1 MITQQT
7 IDLVFNTVRVE
18 DVISD
23 YIQLKKAG
31 SNYKGLSPFITEK
44 TPSFVVSPSKQ
55 IWKDFSSG
63 KGGNAVTFLM
73 EFEGFNY
80 PEAIKHLCKKYNIDY
95 QEDTSDISEEELQKQ
110 KLKETLYRLHDVA
123 LEFFVDNLDS
133 EEYKNLNYFENRNLS
148 KEVIETFQLG
158 YSPIKK
164 DAFTAYAKL
173 KGYSEEVLQKS
184 GLSIFG
190 DDFQVDRFRE
200 RVIFPIHSFSGSVI
214 GFGGRALNQEKQK
227 AKYLNSPET
236 VIYNK
241 SEVLY
246 GLYQAKHE
254 ISKENK
260 CYLVEGYTDVISLHQ
275 AGIKNV
281 VASSGT
287 SLTKGHIKLI
297 KRLTDSVTILFD
309 GDTAGIKASFRSIDL
324 LLSEGVNV
332 KVLLFKDGDDPD
344 SFARKHNAEF
354 IKSYIEENE
363 VDFVEFKAHIL
374 LEQAGQ
380 DISKKA
386 KAIDTIIY
394 TLNLIKNPVKKE
406 IYIKNVSEKFDI
418 TLFAVKSNSKSVQ
431 EIKKPEISQENILE
445 DLEIKLIAFLVKYGN
460 ILVSEDLCVSNLIFS
475 HIFEDNIRITK
486 NNKEIFKRIY
496 EDFNNDK
503 FTSVSDLLT
512 IESSNIEKVLSI
524 INIEE
529 EINIEQNV
537 EWYVKLLI
545 LKHKKNYIPI
555 LKDKFI
561 NSNELDKLK
570 ILTKHIEKINKE
582 IYKISVLWE
591 VI

>member
-95 QEDTSDISEEELQKQ
+95 QEDTSDISEEEIQKQ

-363 VDFVEFKAHIL
+363 VDFVEFKAQIL

-418 TLFAVKSNSKSVQ
+418 TLFAVKTNSKSVQ

-486 NNKEIFKRIY
+486 NNKEIFRRIY

-503 FTSVSDLLT
+503 FTSVSDLVT

-555 LKDKFI
+555 LKEKFI

-582 IYKISVLWE
+582 IYKISVL
-591 VI
+591 

>member
-95 QEDTSDISEEELQKQ
+95 QEETSDISEEELQKQ

-123 LEFFVDNLDS
+123 LEFFIDNLDS
-133 EEYKNLNYFENRNLS
+133 EEYKKLNYFENRNLS

-324 LLSEGVNV
+324 LLSEGINV

-354 IKSYIEENE
+354 IKYYIEENE
-363 VDFVEFKAHIL
+363 VDFVEFKAQIL

-418 TLFAVKSNSKSVQ
+418 TLFAVKSNSKSAQ

-503 FTSVSDLLT
+503 FTSVSDLVT

-555 LKDKFI
+555 LKEKFI

-582 IYKISVLWE
+582 IYKISVL
-591 VI
+591 

>member
-95 QEDTSDISEEELQKQ
+95 QEETSDISEEELQKQ

-148 KEVIETFQLG
+148 KEVIENFQLG

-173 KGYSEEVLQKS
+173 KGYSEDVLQKS

-344 SFARKHNAEF
+344 SFARKHNAKF

-363 VDFVEFKAHIL
+363 VDFVEFKAQIL

-418 TLFAVKSNSKSVQ
+418 TLFAVKSNSKSIEQ
-431 EIKKPEISQENILE
+431 IKKPEISQENILE

-486 NNKEIFKRIY
+486 NNKEIFRRIY

-503 FTSVSDLLT
+503 FTSVSDLVT

-561 NSNELDKLK
+561 NSNEIDKLK
-570 ILTKHIEKINKE
+570 MLTKHIEKINKE
-582 IYKISVLWE
+582 IYKISVL
-591 VI
+591 

>member
-95 QEDTSDISEEELQKQ
+95 QEETSDISEEELQKQ

-148 KEVIETFQLG
+148 KEVIENFQLG

-173 KGYSEEVLQKS
+173 KGYSEDVLQKS

-344 SFARKHNAEF
+344 SFARKHNAKF

-363 VDFVEFKAHIL
+363 VDFVEFKAQIL

-418 TLFAVKSNSKSVQ
+418 TLFAVKSNSKSIEQ
-431 EIKKPEISQENILE
+431 IKKPEISQENILE

-486 NNKEIFKRIY
+486 NNKEIFRRIY

-503 FTSVSDLLT
+503 FTSVSDLVT
-512 IESSNIEKVLSI
+512 IESNNIEKVLSI

-561 NSNELDKLK
+561 NSNEIDKLK
-570 ILTKHIEKINKE
+570 MLTKHIEKINKE
-582 IYKISVLWE
+582 IYKISVL
-591 VI
+591 

>member
-80 PEAIKHLCKKYNIDY
+80 REDIKHLCKKYNIDY
-95 QEDTSDISEEELQKQ
+95 QEDTSDISEEEIQKQ

-123 LEFFVDNLDS
+123 LEFFIDNLDS

-486 NNKEIFKRIY
+486 NNKEIFRRIY

-555 LKDKFI
+555 LKEKFI

-582 IYKISVLWE
+582 IYKI
-591 VI
+591 

>member
-23 YIQLKKAG
+23 YIQLKKTG

-95 QEDTSDISEEELQKQ
+95 KEDTSDISEEELQKQ

-123 LEFFVDNLDS
+123 LEFFIDNLDS

-324 LLSEGVNV
+324 LLSEGINV

-354 IKSYIEENE
+354 IKYYIEENE
-363 VDFVEFKAHIL
+363 VDFVEFKAQIL

-475 HIFEDNIRITK
+475 HILEDNIRITK

-503 FTSVSDLLT
+503 FTSVSDLVT

-529 EINIEQNV
+529 EINIEQNI

-555 LKDKFI
+555 LKEKFI

-582 IYKISVLWE
+582 IYKISVL
-591 VI
+591 

>member
-63 KGGNAVTFLM
+63 KGGNAVTFL
-73 EFEGFNY
+73 
-80 PEAIKHLCKKYNIDY
+80 ICKKYNIDY
-95 QEDTSDISEEELQKQ
+95 QEETSDISEEELQKQ

-123 LEFFVDNLDS
+123 LEFFIDNLDS

-363 VDFVEFKAHIL
+363 VDFVEFKAQIL

-386 KAIDTIIY
+386 KAIDTIY

-486 NNKEIFKRIY
+486 NNKEIFRRIY

-503 FTSVSDLLT
+503 FTSVSDLVT

-555 LKDKFI
+555 LKEKFI

-582 IYKISVLWE
+582 IYKISVL
-591 VI
+591 

>member
-95 QEDTSDISEEELQKQ
+95 QEDTSDISEEEIQKQ

-133 EEYKNLNYFENRNLS
+133 EEYKKLNYFENRNLS

-431 EIKKPEISQENILE
+431 DIKKPEISQENILE

-503 FTSVSDLLT
+503 FTSVSDLVT

-537 EWYVKLLI
+537 EWHVKLLI

-555 LKDKFI
+555 LKEKFI

-582 IYKISVLWE
+582 IYKISVL
-591 VI
+591 

>member
-123 LEFFVDNLDS
+123 LEFFVDNLYL
-133 EEYKNLNYFENRNLS
+133 EEYKNLNYFENRKLS

-363 VDFVEFKAHIL
+363 VDFVEFKAQIL

-475 HIFEDNIRITK
+475 NIFEDNIRITK

-503 FTSVSDLLT
+503 FTSVSDLVT

-555 LKDKFI
+555 LKEKFI

-582 IYKISVLWE
+582 IYKISVL
-591 VI
+591 

>member
-95 QEDTSDISEEELQKQ
+95 QEDTSDISEEEIQKQ

-123 LEFFVDNLDS
+123 LEFFVDNLYS

-200 RVIFPIHSFSGSVI
+200 RVIFPIHSFSGNVI

-344 SFARKHNAEF
+344 SFARKHDAEF

-363 VDFVEFKAHIL
+363 VDFVEFKAQIL

-418 TLFAVKSNSKSVQ
+418 TLFAVKSNSKSIEQ
-431 EIKKPEISQENILE
+431 IKKPEISQENILE

-475 HIFEDNIRITK
+475 HIFEDNIKITK

-555 LKDKFI
+555 LKEKFI

-570 ILTKHIEKINKE
+570 TLTKHIEKINKE
-582 IYKISVLWE
+582 IYKISIL
-591 VI
+591 

>member
-95 QEDTSDISEEELQKQ
+95 QEETSDISEEELQKQ

-475 HIFEDNIRITK
+475 HIFEDNIKITK

-555 LKDKFI
+555 LKEKFI

-582 IYKISVLWE
+582 IHKISVL
-591 VI
+591 

>member
-95 QEDTSDISEEELQKQ
+95 QEETSDISEEELQKQ

-133 EEYKNLNYFENRNLS
+133 EEYKKLNYFENRNLS

-254 ISKENK
+254 ISKKNK

-363 VDFVEFKAHIL
+363 VDFVEFKAQIL

-486 NNKEIFKRIY
+486 NNKEIFRRIY

-503 FTSVSDLLT
+503 FTSVSDLVT

-555 LKDKFI
+555 LKEKFI

-582 IYKISVLWE
+582 IYKISVL
-591 VI
+591 

>member
-95 QEDTSDISEEELQKQ
+95 QEYTADISEEELQKQ

-123 LEFFVDNLDS
+123 LEFFIDNLDS

-148 KEVIETFQLG
+148 KEVIETFKLG

-246 GLYQAKHE
+246 GLYQAKYE

-363 VDFVEFKAHIL
+363 VDFVEFKAQIL

-418 TLFAVKSNSKSVQ
+418 TLFAVKTNSKSVQ

-486 NNKEIFKRIY
+486 NNKEIFRRIY

-537 EWYVKLLI
+537 ELYVKLLI

-555 LKDKFI
+555 LKEKFI

-582 IYKISVLWE
+582 IYKISVL
-591 VI
+591 

>member
-200 RVIFPIHSFSGSVI
+200 RVIFPIHSFSGNVI

-246 GLYQAKHE
+246 GLYQAKHK

-503 FTSVSDLLT
+503 FTSVSDLVT

-537 EWYVKLLI
+537 EWYVKFLI

-555 LKDKFI
+555 LKEKFI
-561 NSNELDKLK
+561 NSNEIDKLK

-582 IYKISVLWE
+582 IYEISVL
-591 VI
+591 

>member
-95 QEDTSDISEEELQKQ
+95 QEETSDISEEELQKQ

-123 LEFFVDNLDS
+123 LEFFIDNLDS

-363 VDFVEFKAHIL
+363 VDFVEFKAQIL

-486 NNKEIFKRIY
+486 NNKEIFRRIY

-503 FTSVSDLLT
+503 FTSVSDLVT

-555 LKDKFI
+555 LKEKFI

-582 IYKISVLWE
+582 IYKISVL
-591 VI
+591 

>member
-95 QEDTSDISEEELQKQ
+95 QEETSDISEEELQKQ

-123 LEFFVDNLDS
+123 LEFFIDNLDS

-214 GFGGRALNQEKQK
+214 GFVGRALNQEKQK

-460 ILVSEDLCVSNLIFS
+460 ILISEELCVTNLIFS
-475 HIFEDNIRITK
+475 HIFEDNIKITK
-486 NNKEIFKRIY
+486 NNKEIFRRIY

-503 FTSVSDLLT
+503 FTSVSDLVT

-555 LKDKFI
+555 LKEKFI

-582 IYKISVLWE
+582 IFKISIL
-591 VI
+591 

>member
-95 QEDTSDISEEELQKQ
+95 QEETSDISEEELQKQ

-123 LEFFVDNLDS
+123 LEFFIDNLDS

-363 VDFVEFKAHIL
+363 VDFVEFKAQIL

-486 NNKEIFKRIY
+486 NNKEIFRRIY

-503 FTSVSDLLT
+503 FTSVSDLVT

-555 LKDKFI
+555 LKEKFI

-582 IYKISVLWE
+582 IYKISIL
-591 VI
+591 

>member
-95 QEDTSDISEEELQKQ
+95 QEDTSDISEEEIQKQ

-363 VDFVEFKAHIL
+363 VDFVEFKAQIL

-460 ILVSEDLCVSNLIFS
+460 ILVSENLCVSNLIFS

-486 NNKEIFKRIY
+486 NNKEIFRRIY

-503 FTSVSDLLT
+503 FTSVSDLVT

-555 LKDKFI
+555 LKEKFI

-582 IYKISVLWE
+582 IYKISVL
-591 VI
+591 

>member
-1 MITQQT
+1 MIAQQT

-95 QEDTSDISEEELQKQ
+95 QEETSDISEEELQKQ

-123 LEFFVDNLDS
+123 LEFFIDNLDS

-555 LKDKFI
+555 LKEKFI

-582 IYKISVLWE
+582 IYKISIL
-591 VI
+591 

>member
-95 QEDTSDISEEELQKQ
+95 QEDTSDISEEEIQKQ

-309 GDTAGIKASFRSIDL
+309 GDTAGIKASLRSIDL
-324 LLSEGVNV
+324 LLSEGINV

-475 HIFEDNIRITK
+475 HIFEDNIKITN
-486 NNKEIFKRIY
+486 NNKEIFRRIY

-555 LKDKFI
+555 LKEKFI

-582 IYKISVLWE
+582 IYKISVL
-591 VI
+591 

>member
-95 QEDTSDISEEELQKQ
+95 QEDTSDIYEEEIQKQ

-123 LEFFVDNLDS
+123 LEFFVDNLNS

-200 RVIFPIHSFSGSVI
+200 RVIFPIHSFSGNVI

-363 VDFVEFKAHIL
+363 VDFVEFKAQIL

-431 EIKKPEISQENILE
+431 EIKKHEISQENILE

-555 LKDKFI
+555 LKEKFI

-582 IYKISVLWE
+582 IFKISVLE
-591 VI
+591 SN

>member
-80 PEAIKHLCKKYNIDY
+80 PEAIKYLCKKYNIDY
-95 QEDTSDISEEELQKQ
+95 QEDTSDISEEEIQKQ
-110 KLKETLYRLHDVA
+110 KLKETIYRLHDVA

-246 GLYQAKHE
+246 GLYQVKHE

-324 LLSEGVNV
+324 LLSEGINV

-475 HIFEDNIRITK
+475 HIFEDNIKITK
-486 NNKEIFKRIY
+486 NNKEIFRRIY

-503 FTSVSDLLT
+503 FTSVSNLLT

-555 LKDKFI
+555 LKEKFI

-582 IYKISVLWE
+582 IYKISVL
-591 VI
+591 

>member
-1 MITQQT
+1 MITKQT

-95 QEDTSDISEEELQKQ
+95 QEDTSDISEEEIQKQ

-200 RVIFPIHSFSGSVI
+200 RVIFPIHSFSGNVI

-354 IKSYIEENE
+354 IKSYIVENE

-394 TLNLIKNPVKKE
+394 TLNLIKNQVKKE

-418 TLFAVKSNSKSVQ
+418 TLFAVKSNSKSAQ

-486 NNKEIFKRIY
+486 NNKEIFRRIY

-529 EINIEQNV
+529 EINIEQNI

-555 LKDKFI
+555 LKEKFI

-582 IYKISVLWE
+582 IYKI
-591 VI
+591 

>member
-555 LKDKFI
+555 LKEKFI

-582 IYKISVLWE
+582 IYKISVS
-591 VI
+591 

>member
-1 MITQQT
+1 MITKQT

-123 LEFFVDNLDS
+123 LEFFVDSLNS
-133 EEYKNLNYFENRNLS
+133 EEYKKLNYFENRNLS

-344 SFARKHNAEF
+344 SFARKHNAKF

-363 VDFVEFKAHIL
+363 VDFVEFKAQIL

-418 TLFAVKSNSKSVQ
+418 TLFAVKSNSKSIEQ
-431 EIKKPEISQENILE
+431 IKKPEISQENILE

-486 NNKEIFKRIY
+486 NNKEIFRRIY

-503 FTSVSDLLT
+503 FTSVSDLVT

-561 NSNELDKLK
+561 NSNEIDKLK
-570 ILTKHIEKINKE
+570 ILTKHIKKINKE
-582 IYKISVLWE
+582 IYKISVL
-591 VI
+591 

>member
-95 QEDTSDISEEELQKQ
+95 QEETSDISEEELQKQ

-123 LEFFVDNLDS
+123 LEFFIDNLDS
-133 EEYKNLNYFENRNLS
+133 QEYKNLKYFENRNLS

-475 HIFEDNIRITK
+475 HIFEDNIKITK

-555 LKDKFI
+555 LKEKFI

-582 IYKISVLWE
+582 IYKSSVL
-591 VI
+591 

>member
-95 QEDTSDISEEELQKQ
+95 QEETSDISEEELQKQ

-123 LEFFVDNLDS
+123 LEFFIDNLDS

-363 VDFVEFKAHIL
+363 VDFVEFKAQIL

-486 NNKEIFKRIY
+486 NNKEIFRRIY

-555 LKDKFI
+555 LKEKFI

-570 ILTKHIEKINKE
+570 ILTKHIKKINKE
-582 IYKISVLWE
+582 IYKISIL
-591 VI
+591 

>member
-80 PEAIKHLCKKYNIDY
+80 PEAIKHLCKKYNIYY

-503 FTSVSDLLT
+503 FTSVSDLVT

-582 IYKISVLWE
+582 IYKTSVL
-591 VI
+591 

>member
-123 LEFFVDNLDS
+123 LEFFIDNLDS

-236 VIYNK
+236 VIYN
-241 SEVLY
+241 
-246 GLYQAKHE
+246 
-254 ISKENK
+254 
-260 CYLVEGYTDVISLHQ
+260 
-275 AGIKNV
+275 
-281 VASSGT
+281 
-287 SLTKGHIKLI
+287 
-297 KRLTDSVTILFD
+297 
-309 GDTAGIKASFRSIDL
+309 
-324 LLSEGVNV
+324 
-332 KVLLFKDGDDPD
+332 
-344 SFARKHNAEF
+344 
-354 IKSYIEENE
+354 
-363 VDFVEFKAHIL
+363 
-374 LEQAGQ
+374 
-380 DISKKA
+380 
-386 KAIDTIIY
+386 
-394 TLNLIKNPVKKE
+394 
-406 IYIKNVSEKFDI
+406 
-418 TLFAVKSNSKSVQ
+418 
-431 EIKKPEISQENILE
+431 
-445 DLEIKLIAFLVKYGN
+445 
-460 ILVSEDLCVSNLIFS
+460 
-475 HIFEDNIRITK
+475 
-486 NNKEIFKRIY
+486 
-496 EDFNNDK
+496 
-503 FTSVSDLLT
+503 
-512 IESSNIEKVLSI
+512 
-524 INIEE
+524 
-529 EINIEQNV
+529 
-537 EWYVKLLI
+537 
-545 LKHKKNYIPI
+545 
-555 LKDKFI
+555 
-561 NSNELDKLK
+561 
-570 ILTKHIEKINKE
+570 
-582 IYKISVLWE
+582 
-591 VI
+591 

>member
-44 TPSFVVSPSKQ
+44 TPSFVVSPYKQ

-110 KLKETLYRLHDVA
+110 KLKETLYGLHDVA
-123 LEFFVDNLDS
+123 LEFFVDNLDL

-173 KGYSEEVLQKS
+173 KGYSEDVLQKS

-200 RVIFPIHSFSGSVI
+200 RVIFPIHSFSGNVI

-344 SFARKHNAEF
+344 SFARKHNAKF

-363 VDFVEFKAHIL
+363 VDFVEFKAQIL

-418 TLFAVKSNSKSVQ
+418 TLFAVKSNSKSIEQ
-431 EIKKPEISQENILE
+431 IKKPEISQENILE

-486 NNKEIFKRIY
+486 NNKEIFRRIY

-503 FTSVSDLLT
+503 FTSVSDLVT

-555 LKDKFI
+555 LKEKFI
-561 NSNELDKLK
+561 NSNELDKLRV
-570 ILTKHIEKINKE
+570 LTKHIEKINKE
-582 IYKISVLWE
+582 IYEISAL
-591 VI
+591 

>member
-95 QEDTSDISEEELQKQ
+95 QEETSDISEEELQKQ

-445 DLEIKLIAFLVKYGN
+445 DLEIKMIAFLVKYGN

-555 LKDKFI
+555 LKEKFI

-582 IYKISVLWE
+582 IYKISVL
-591 VI
+591 